1 MKKRKKIGSFLPRK
15 INYPWVS
22 SLKSITERKNPQSG
36 APVFCDAPLGLY
48 AGRLERTRDKL
59 SPGLFFPFGFTLSRS
74 PDQSQQAALINRNSK
89 LDEKLIRTACYVIL
103 QWFWIVL
110 L

>member
-36 APVFCDAPLGLY
+36 APVFCDAPLVWLVLY
-48 AGRLERTRDKL
+48 LRYTG
-59 SPGLFFPFGFTLSRS
+59 
-74 PDQSQQAALINRNSK
+74 
-89 LDEKLIRTACYVIL
+89 KLIS
-103 QWFWIVL
+103 
-110 L
+110 